1 MPRRC
6 SVCAHNDRQAIDVA
20 LVEGDALRDVA
31 RRFGL
36 SKDAAA
42 RHKADHLPATLT
54 DAANADE
61 AVRGET
67 LLEKVRALEA
77 QARDI
82 AARANKAGDLRTA
95 LTAVRDLTRLVE
107 LQAKLAGDL
116 IDAPTVSVTLGADW
130 TDMRATILAALAGY
144 PEARVAVA
152 RALAGSSPDA

>member
-1 MPRRC
+1 MPRHC
-6 SVCAHNDRQAIDVA
+6 SVCAHAERAAIDLA

-77 QARDI
+77 QARNI

-107 LQAKLAGDL
+107 LQARLAGDL

-130 TDMRATILAALAGY
+130 TDMRATILSALAGY

-152 RALAGSSPDA
+152 RALASGGPDA